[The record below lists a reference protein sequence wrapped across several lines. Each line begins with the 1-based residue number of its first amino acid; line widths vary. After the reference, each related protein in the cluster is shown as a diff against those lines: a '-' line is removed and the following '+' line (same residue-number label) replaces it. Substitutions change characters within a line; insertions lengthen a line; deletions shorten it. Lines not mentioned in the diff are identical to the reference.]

1 MEVLIFIAWL
11 ALCGA
16 AAYIAANKGR
26 SGVGVFFLSFFLSPL
41 VGIIVAFALSPNV
54 ERVAIAQGKKKCPN
68 CAEFVQPDA
77 RTCRFCQHSFVEEEA
92 AERARLEEAQ
102 AAEAAHQKAEYE
114 AQQAAE
120 AAEATKPWLQ
130 RNAANLGVALLSIAV
145 FAVIGLGIR
154 YAPAHPYQPPSASES
169 KPAMPTAIA
178 EERGKVPKS
187 VWDKRVA
194 WAIQHHCYFRAM
206 SRDEVVGA
214 LSIPTEEAS
223 YDLTYKRQTK
233 DCARYEGDNC
243 AEYKTEE
250 KIIFLKDG
258 YLDEKLGPND
268 DECHTLYGEHEWL
281 GLQVPHFDLS
291 KARTQKTQRTA
302 KGSTLAEYSG
312 DSQNAIPIGNWD
324 GKSRVNLLDTECP
337 REAPTG
343 YHCNGSVA
351 IPDPR

>member
-54 ERVAIAQGKKKCPN
+54 EKVAIAQGKKKCPN

-77 RTCRFCQHSFVEEEA
+77 KTCRFCQHSFVEEEA
-92 AERARLEEAQ
+92 AERARLEAAQAAQ

-120 AAEATKPWLQ
+120 AAKPWLQ
-130 RNAANLGVALLSIAV
+130 RNGGALVVVTVIFCAVGGMVWFGITHPPQPSQPLVAAEN
-145 FAVIGLGIR
+145 
-154 YAPAHPYQPPSASES
+154 
-169 KPAMPTAIA
+169 KPAMPTKVA
-178 EERGKVPKS
+178 EERDKVPKS

-206 SRDEVVGA
+206 SRDELVGA
-214 LSIPTEEAS
+214 LGMPTEEAS

-233 DCARYEGDNC
+233 DCARYEGDTC

-250 KIIFLKDG
+250 SIIFLKDG
-258 YLDEKLGPND
+258 YLDEQLVLD
-268 DECHTLYGEHEWL
+268 DECHTLHGEHQYL

-291 KARTQKTQRTA
+291 KAKT
-302 KGSTLAEYSG
+302 
-312 DSQNAIPIGNWD
+312 
-324 GKSRVNLLDTECP
+324 
-337 REAPTG
+337 
-343 YHCNGSVA
+343 H
-351 IPDPR
+351 